1 MGNDKL
7 KPLAE
12 GWGDP
17 TPSVLLGDLDITDSS
32 TADNSSNNKE
42 NLSIAMTKS
51 SKTTGSSLKTKQV
64 YRLGKKIATKP
75 AITETTV
82 KSVAD
87 ISVTSSKA
95 RVPAWMQASQED
107 EAEADDEIDEFLELE
122 KQAEKMVQNEN
133 LNTAFVEPVG
143 KLRTASFAGAS
154 SKGSKK
160 MPAWM
165 SQQNDDDED
174 LDNLDNTLRNINDT
188 QLAVL

>member
-1 MGNDKL
+1 MGNDETLQVNNDNHNNEAELTEEQLLRYLDGDDNFEQEIDEECLDGTHPDFVRNLNDKL

-64 YRLGKKIATKP
+64 YQLGKKLATKP
-75 AITETTV
+75 VITETTV

-107 EAEADDEIDEFLELE
+107 EEADDEIDEFLELE
-122 KQAEKMVQNEN
+122 K
-133 LNTAFVEPVG
+133 
-143 KLRTASFAGAS
+143 
-154 SKGSKK
+154 
-160 MPAWM
+160 
-165 SQQNDDDED
+165 
-174 LDNLDNTLRNINDT
+174 
-188 QLAVL
+188 